1 MIYNLDEKAI
11 IFIDGFLNLDY
22 KHKRAIIDLYNS
34 PSEFLVNPNLAV
46 DYLKQSNLDKVASSM
61 VIAINNNYADSLI
74 EKYKNRNI
82 IVVTECSENYPSE
95 LINLPIN
102 PICLYCLGNIDL
114 LNNKNKFSIVGSRK
128 TLPQYLSL
136 TEEFS
141 LSLSSN
147 GIVIVTGVALGGDL
161 SAIKG
166 AVNNGNLI
174 LVLAGGLD
182 YIKSEVNRDYIF
194 KNIKN
199 GGLVIS
205 EYPPEVPTLAYHYPV
220 RNRIIAG
227 LSQAALII
235 SGDNKSGT
243 RHTASF
249 ALDYGK
255 EVFAFPYTLGA
266 MGGELPNSLIKDGA
280 YLVTTLNDICE
291 VLGYNFNKN
300 KVLEFTQEEKLV
312 LEVIKN
318 GKTLVDDIILDTGLK
333 IFELMPVITS
343 LEIKGAIIK
352 TGGNEFAVV
361 NL

>member
-22 KHKRAIIDLYNS
+22 KHKRAIIDLYDN
-34 PSEFLVNPNLAV
+34 PSEMFSNTNIVIE
-46 DYLKQSNLDKVASSM
+46 YLKENGLEKFANSIL
-61 VIAINNNYADSLI
+61 IAIRENFVDTI
-74 EKYKNRNI
+74 IDKYESRNI
-82 IVVTECSENYPSE
+82 TVVTECSESYPNE

-102 PICLYCLGNIDL
+102 PICLYCKGSVNL
-114 LNNKNKFSIVGSRK
+114 LNAKNKFSIVGSRK
-128 TLPQYLSL
+128 TLPQYLKL
-136 TEEFS
+136 TEDFAY
-141 LSLSSN
+141 SLSSS

-166 AVNNGNLI
+166 AINSKNLI
-174 LVLAGGLD
+174 LVLAGGFD
-182 YIKSEVNRDYIF
+182 YIKSEVNRDYIISAI
-194 KNIKN
+194 NN

-227 LSQAALII
+227 LSKGTLII

-255 EVFAFPYTLGA
+255 EVFTFPYTLGTF
-266 MGGELPNSLIKDGA
+266 GSELPNSLIKDGA
-280 YLVTTLNDICE
+280 YLVTELSDITE
-291 VLGYNFNKN
+291 VLGYNLSETKTV
-300 KVLEFTQEEKLV
+300 KLTKEESIV

-318 GKTLVDDIILDTGLK
+318 GTTIVDDIIVKTGLK

-343 LEIKGAIIK
+343 LEIKGVIIK
-352 TGGNEFAVV
+352 TGGNEFVTV
-361 NL
+361 N

>member
-34 PSEFLVNPNLAV
+34 PSELFSNPTKTT
-46 DYLKQSNLDKVASSM
+46 DYLKQNKLEKYASS
-61 VIAINNNYADSLI
+61 ILLAINNNFIDSLI
-74 EKYKNRNI
+74 EKYNERNI
-82 IVVTECSENYPSE
+82 TVVTERSEFYPSE
-95 LINLPIN
+95 LVNLPIN
-102 PICLYCLGNIDL
+102 PICLYCKGNIEL
-114 LNNKNKFSIVGSRK
+114 LNSENKFSIVGSRK
-128 TLPQYLSL
+128 SLPQYLKL

-141 LSLSSN
+141 YSLSSS
-147 GIVIVTGVALGGDL
+147 GIVIVTGVAVGGDL

-166 AVNNGNLI
+166 AIDSSNLI

-182 YIKSEVNRDYIF
+182 YIKSEVNRDYIISAI
-194 KNIKN
+194 NN

-227 LSQAALII
+227 LSKGTLII

-255 EVFAFPYTLGA
+255 EIFTFPYTLGTY
-266 MGGELPNSLIKDGA
+266 GGELPNLLIKDGA
-280 YLVTTLNDICE
+280 YLVTELNDITD
-291 VLGYNFNKN
+291 VLGFNFIKN
-300 KVLEFTQEEKLV
+300 KVVELTNEEKLV

-318 GKTLVDDIILDTGLK
+318 GRTLIDDIILETGLK
-333 IFELMPVITS
+333 IYELMPVITS
-343 LEIKGAIIK
+343 LEIKGVIIK
-352 TGGNEFAVV
+352 TGGNEFVTV
-361 NL
+361 NI